1 MYSSGLFEIGALRL
15 LPSPTPM
22 HTNPVAGMAMTRYMI
37 TSSGIDVLQ
46 SLTKLLFGIIF
57 PSMKNNLHDAL
68 SSAIL
73 RLLRPLAR
81 LMLKHGMAY
90 GSFAELARKA
100 FVEEGFGHLQQS
112 GKRPTVSSVSA
123 LTGLT
128 RKETKSLRERSP
140 IGDEESAQ
148 RYSRA
153 IRVISGWVN
162 DSQFHD
168 EKGDPAV
175 LPFEGAGAS
184 FSALV
189 KKYSGDIPPMAM
201 LTVLESSQNV
211 IAENGSIT
219 LKERAYIPMS
229 TPVDK
234 INILGA
240 DVAELIG
247 TIGHNL
253 EVDPAHRFFQRKVS
267 NTAIRPDAMEK
278 FRDLSKRKSQELL
291 EEYHAW
297 LSSHEVDAD
306 GDDADPI
313 GYVAVGIYY
322 TEQLNYKDSN
332 NEPV

>member
-1 MYSSGLFEIGALRL
+1 
-15 LPSPTPM
+15 
-22 HTNPVAGMAMTRYMI
+22 
-37 TSSGIDVLQ
+37 
-46 SLTKLLFGIIF
+46 
-57 PSMKNNLHDAL
+57 MKNDLQDAL

-90 GSFAELARKA
+90 GTFAELARKA
-100 FVEEGFGHLQQS
+100 FVEEGFDHLEQS

-128 RKETKSLRERSP
+128 RKETKYLRESSP
-140 IGDEESAQ
+140 IGNEESAQ

-168 EKGDPAV
+168 EKGDPAI
-175 LPFEGAGAS
+175 LPFEGAGTS

-201 LTVLESSQNV
+201 LTVLETSQSV
-211 IAENGSIT
+211 IAEGGSII
-219 LKERAYIPMS
+219 LKERAYIPMA
-229 TPVDK
+229 TPIDK

-253 EVDPAHRFFQRKVS
+253 EAEPAQRFFQRKVS
-267 NTAIRPDAMEK
+267 NTAVRPDAMEI
-278 FRDLSKRKSQELL
+278 FRELSNRKSQELL

-297 LSSHEVDAD
+297 LSAHEVDAGSD
-306 GDDADPI
+306 DHDADQTV
-313 GYVAVGIYY
+313 YVAVGIYY
-322 TEQLNYKDSN
+322 TEQLNPKDSN

>member
-1 MYSSGLFEIGALRL
+1 MIDNLQDSLSHAL
-15 LPSPTPM
+15 
-22 HTNPVAGMAMTRYMI
+22 
-37 TSSGIDVLQ
+37 
-46 SLTKLLFGIIF
+46 
-57 PSMKNNLHDAL
+57 
-68 SSAIL
+68 L

-81 LMLKHGMAY
+81 LMLNHGMAY
-90 GSFAELARKA
+90 GTFAELARKA
-100 FVEEGFGHLQQS
+100 FVEEGFDHLQRS

-128 RKETKSLRERSP
+128 RKETKLLRETSP
-140 IGDEESAQ
+140 IGNEKSAQ

-168 EKGDPAV
+168 ENGNPAA
-175 LPFEGAGAS
+175 LPFEGADIS

-189 KKYSGDIPPMAM
+189 KKYSGDIPPVAM
-201 LTVLESSQNV
+201 LTVLESSQNAV
-211 IAENGSIT
+211 AEGGNII

-229 TPVDK
+229 SPIDK

-253 EVDPAHRFFQRKVS
+253 EVEPIHRFFQRKVS
-267 NTAIRPDAMEK
+267 NTAVRPDAMEK
-278 FRDLSKRKSQELL
+278 FRELSNRKSQELL

-297 LSSHEVDAD
+297 LSSNEVDVDSDNAEQF
-306 GDDADPI
+306 
-313 GYVAVGIYY
+313 GYIAVGIYY
-322 TEQLNYKDSN
+322 TEQLNSKDPN
-332 NEPV
+332 NERN